1 MPCVEACLRY
11 LTSFCNLHAPA
22 SPRIMAKATEP
33 DNYRPGLVEWSTTK
47 IIISFRIGQGVIQNQ
62 LSKLQA
68 DTHGQYDVNTKPDAC
83 KYRPRSAADYVADES
98 FLKLLLD

>member
-1 MPCVEACLRY
+1 MLCVEAYLRY

-47 IIISFRIGQGVIQNQ
+47 IIISFRVGQR
-62 LSKLQA
+62 
-68 DTHGQYDVNTKPDAC
+68 D
-83 KYRPRSAADYVADES
+83 RSGGYPES
-98 FLKLLLD
+98 AVQITG